1 MHCFFASDLHG
12 KTDRYQKL
20 FQLIE
25 NEKPDAVFLAGD
37 LLPSGLFAMTGKQQ
51 IVKDF
56 TNEFLIRNF
65 ELLKEKLGEKY
76 PAVFVILGNDD
87 GKTEEHDFIKASKN
101 RIWYYL
107 NSQFVDFEQYTIYG
121 YAYVPPTP
129 FQLKDWEKYDVSR
142 FVDPGCVAPEE
153 GVHSFPVKIDDVVY
167 STIQQDL
174 EDMTKNK
181 DISKSIF
188 LFHSP
193 PYQTNL
199 DRAALD
205 GKMIEYV
212 PLDVNIGSI
221 AIKRFIEEKQPFLTL
236 HGHVHESTR
245 LTGNWQ
251 DNIGKTISYQAA
263 HDGKELSLIRFNP
276 EVLSNSKRDLY

>member
-1 MHCFFASDLHG
+1 MTNNQHI
-12 KTDRYQKL
+12 
-20 FQLIE
+20 IE
-25 NEKPDAVFLAGD
+25 
-37 LLPSGLFAMTGKQQ
+37 
-51 IVKDF
+51 DF
-56 TNEFLIRNF
+56 TKEYLIRQF
-65 ELLKEKLGEKY
+65 RLLKEKLGKKY

-87 GKTEEHDFIKASKN
+87 GKTEEAAFKQASN
-101 RIWYYL
+101 DGLWHYIP
-107 NSQFVDFEQYTIYG
+107 SQCTEFEQYAIYG

-129 FQLKDWEKYDVSR
+129 FRLKDWDKYDVSR
-142 FVDPGCVAPEE
+142 FTDPGCVAPEE
-153 GVHSFPVKIDDVVY
+153 GIHSFPVKIDDVVY

-174 EDMTKNK
+174 EEMTKNK
-181 DISKSIF
+181 DLSKSIF

-221 AIKRFIEEKQPFLTL
+221 AIKRFIEDKQPLLTL
-236 HGHVHESTR
+236 HGHVHEFSR

-251 DNIGKTISYQAA
+251 DKIGNTFAFQAA
-263 HDGKELSLIRFNP
+263 HDGKELSIIRFDPKKLVKSRRN
-276 EVLSNSKRDLY
+276 LY